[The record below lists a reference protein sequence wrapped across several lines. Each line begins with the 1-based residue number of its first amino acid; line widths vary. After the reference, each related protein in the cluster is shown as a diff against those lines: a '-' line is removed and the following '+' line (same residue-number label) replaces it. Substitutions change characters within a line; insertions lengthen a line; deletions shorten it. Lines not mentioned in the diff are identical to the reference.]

1 MNFPLPSCFSLFSII
16 SLLLSCISC
25 GPARPSFE
33 KNVVH
38 EGDDVCS
45 IALLPFIN
53 DSRFDQ
59 GGVIVQRIMGAKLSS
74 AGIKVASEG
83 DVWNLYREL
92 RIFPNQ
98 HPDIEQIMVIGS
110 RLDVQLIITGRIAE
124 MEEKMGDNY
133 VTPVL
138 ALTLEVHDAKSGKTM
153 WTTYH
158 RREGA
163 DYRTVMH
170 FGLVNTVT
178 QLSRIMAEEVI
189 EEWYAKGMKRCEE

>member
-1 MNFPLPSCFSLFSII
+1 
-16 SLLLSCISC
+16 
-25 GPARPSFE
+25 
-33 KNVVH
+33 
-38 EGDDVCS
+38 
-45 IALLPFIN
+45 
-53 DSRFDQ
+53 
-59 GGVIVQRIMGAKLSS
+59 MGAKLSS